1 MDKNENSLTQDISE
15 IKDKLKNSLNNIKFI
30 KELYNPEKQD
40 SLYDIEFDD
49 IKLRQKSK
57 SRKITTFRVTYFI
70 PVLQFL
76 DIKSLIE
83 FSKVNHLFYSFIYSF
98 YFYRSVNQ
106 IIVYSLKNS
115 KNKNNDM
122 FDKNN
127 MKRIKSNNSGKNSE
141 QSSILDE
148 GLILGP
154 TKKIYSSFMSSLAGA
169 LNYINPVGEVIPTM
183 HKEKNELEEIQK
195 KINLHE
201 KLLDERFKQVK
212 ISNEIKETRAEL
224 DKYIK
229 EQYDIKNKQK
239 KNELNKK
246 TSNKIND
253 LTIKK
258 LKREKYESE
267 YKALIQEINE
277 YEAKYNDLK
286 KENEIQSK
294 IGVDLETK
302 INKIKNFAK
311 NVFKSEQEPK

>member
-239 KNELNKK
+239 KK
-246 TSNKIND
+246 
-253 LTIKK
+253 
-258 LKREKYESE
+258 
-267 YKALIQEINE
+267 
-277 YEAKYNDLK
+277 
-286 KENEIQSK
+286 
-294 IGVDLETK
+294 
-302 INKIKNFAK
+302 
-311 NVFKSEQEPK
+311 